1 MKRSIVKTKFA
12 STMLRVLLWV
22 LGLALISLLFY
33 VWHEEGTWKDI
44 IKFYRFFF
52 EPKRLK
58 MFIASFGPFAAVIF
72 VLIQAAQVVFAPVP
86 GEVTGFV
93 GGFLFG
99 NIKGLILS
107 TIGLT
112 LGSLMAFAI
121 TRIFGIKFVER
132 VVKKEYFDKFNNFAT
147 HKGLNITFILFL
159 LPGFPKDSLCYLL
172 GLSHMRLVD
181 FLFMNIFGRLPG
193 TLMLTMQGHAVSQ
206 GKYQAFFWLLVA
218 SIAFTAILY
227 FTRNFIVQGISN
239 AVQLLLLRKKKD
251 EKSQTDTVK
260 SKDIE

>member
-1 MKRSIVKTKFA
+1 MRRIIVKTKLA
-12 STMLRVLLWV
+12 SSLLRVLLWISV
-22 LGLALISLLFY
+22 FALITLLFY
-33 VWHEEGTWKDI
+33 AWHEDGTWKDI

-58 MFIASFGPFAAVIF
+58 TFVVSFGPFASVMFVI
-72 VLIQAAQVVFAPVP
+72 IQSAQVVFAPIP

-93 GGFLFG
+93 GGLLFG
-99 NIKGLILS
+99 KAKGLILS

-112 LGSLMAFAI
+112 LGSLLAFTI
-121 TRIFGIKFVER
+121 SRVFGIKVVEKI
-132 VVKKEYFDKFNNFAT
+132 VKKEYIDKFNNFAT

-172 GLSHMRLVD
+172 GLSRMKLAD

-193 TLMLTMQGHAVSQ
+193 TLMLTMQGDAV
-206 GKYQAFFWLLVA
+206 GHKKYQAFFWLLVL

-227 FTRNFIVQGISN
+227 FTRNYIMRWFGN
-239 AVQLLLLRKKKD
+239 AVQRFLLLKNKNKRHKSIIPDNKD
-251 EKSQTDTVK
+251 T
-260 SKDIE
+260 

>member
-1 MKRSIVKTKFA
+1 MRRKIVKTKLA
-12 STMLRVLLWV
+12 SSLLRILLWTS
-22 LGLALISLLFY
+22 GLALVTLLFY
-33 VWHEEGTWKDI
+33 VWHEEGAWREI

-58 MFIASFGPFAAVIF
+58 TFVASFGPFAAVMF
-72 VLIQAAQVVFAPVP
+72 VIVQSAQVVFAPIP

-93 GGFLFG
+93 GGLLFG
-99 NIKGLILS
+99 NVKGLILS

-112 LGSLMAFAI
+112 LGSLLAFAI
-121 TRIFGIKFVER
+121 TRIFGTKVVEKI
-132 VVKKEYFDKFNNFAT
+132 VKKEYIDKFNDFVT

-172 GLSHMRLVD
+172 GLSRMKLSD

-193 TLMLTMQGHAVSQ
+193 TLMLTMQGDAV
-206 GKYQAFFWLLVA
+206 GHKKYQAFFWLLVV

-227 FTRNFIVQGISN
+227 FTRNYIMQWFSN
-239 AVQLLLLRKKKD
+239 AVQRFLQWKKGRR
-251 EKSQTDTVK
+251 Q
-260 SKDIE
+260 KDIASNDEDAQ

>member
-1 MKRSIVKTKFA
+1 MKRKIVKTKLA
-12 STMLRVLLWV
+12 SSLLRVLLWV
-22 LGLALISLLFY
+22 SIFALVTLLFY
-33 VWHEEGTWKDI
+33 AWHEEGTWKEI

-58 MFIASFGPFAAVIF
+58 TFVASFGPFASVIF
-72 VLIQAAQVVFAPVP
+72 VLIQSAQVVLAPIP

-93 GGFLFG
+93 GGLLFG

-112 LGSLMAFAI
+112 LGSLLAFTI
-121 TRIFGIKFVER
+121 TRVFGIKVVER
-132 VVKKEYFDKFNNFAT
+132 IVKKEYIDKFNDFVT

-172 GLSHMRLVD
+172 GLSRMKITD

-193 TLMLTMQGHAVSQ
+193 TLMLTMQGDAV
-206 GKYQAFFWLLVA
+206 GHKKYQAFFWLLVL
-218 SIAFTAILY
+218 SITITAILY
-227 FTRNFIVQGISN
+227 FTRNYIMHWFGN
-239 AVQLLLLRKKKD
+239 AVHRFLLWKHKDKKHKD
-251 EKSQTDTVK
+251 TPSEKGT
-260 SKDIE
+260 

>member
-1 MKRSIVKTKFA
+1 LKRKIVKTKLA
-12 STMLRVLLWV
+12 SSLLRVLLWV
-22 LGLALISLLFY
+22 SIFALVTLLFY
-33 VWHEEGTWKDI
+33 AWHEEGTWKEI

-58 MFIASFGPFAAVIF
+58 TFVASFGPFASVIF
-72 VLIQAAQVVFAPVP
+72 VLIQSAQVVLAPIP

-93 GGFLFG
+93 GGLLFG

-112 LGSLMAFAI
+112 LGSLLAFTI
-121 TRIFGIKFVER
+121 TRVFGIKVVER
-132 VVKKEYFDKFNNFAT
+132 IVKKEYIDKFNDFVT

-172 GLSHMRLVD
+172 GLSRMKITD

-193 TLMLTMQGHAVSQ
+193 TLMLTMQGDAV
-206 GKYQAFFWLLVA
+206 GHKKYQAFFWLLVL
-218 SIAFTAILY
+218 SITITAILY
-227 FTRNFIVQGISN
+227 FTRNYIMHWFGN
-239 AVQLLLLRKKKD
+239 AVHRFLLWKHKDKKHKD
-251 EKSQTDTVK
+251 TPSEKGT
-260 SKDIE
+260 